1 MKGSVKL
8 MGKKRFT
15 PEYKEEI
22 IKLITERRKKISEVA
37 KDIGV
42 TSTSIRRWITQYS
55 EYGKDAFPGKGNLRA
70 EDDKIRKLMR
80 DNIDLKEENEILKK
94 ATAIFSRDAKWSTPL
109 WLYSSSTDAT
119 KYKSVEGFKLF
130 FVNIFI
136 AYIIAA
142 RDPLQSALPL
152 PNIFPSLMIGFNG
165 SMVILLVE
173 TVSMCASKHIP
184 LLSLPSI

>member
-22 IKLITERRKKISEVA
+22 IKLVTERKKKISEVA

-42 TSTSIRRWITQYS
+42 TSTSIRRWITQYG

-94 ATAIFSRDAKWSTPL
+94 AMAIFSRDVK
-109 WLYSSSTDAT
+109 
-119 KYKSVEGFKLF
+119 
-130 FVNIFI
+130 
-136 AYIIAA
+136 
-142 RDPLQSALPL
+142 
-152 PNIFPSLMIGFNG
+152 
-165 SMVILLVE
+165 
-173 TVSMCASKHIP
+173 
-184 LLSLPSI
+184 